1 MTTAHSQPSSRRGR
15 CMENKIVQTASAS
28 DNVLDSDLVALHTK
42 MAMSAHKEYSE
53 KKASLEQ
60 AMLDWPKSRVTPGM
74 VVDLSHENHRAGNVS
89 KYMSDMRVVRG
100 NTRKSKKFR
109 IESVLGVD
117 IDMRHLSLSSWT
129 CLAAPISNLTGEVIS
144 GRVAKSLSY
153 GKDCD
158 KDLVSL
164 RFSFFRDD

>member
-1 MTTAHSQPSSRRGR
+1 
-15 CMENKIVQTASAS
+15 MENKIAQTTSAS
-28 DNVLDSDLVALHTK
+28 DNALDSDLVALHAK

-60 AMLDWPKSRVTPGM
+60 AMLDWLKSRVTPGM
-74 VVDLSHENHRAGNVS
+74 VVDLSYENHRAGNVP

-100 NTRKSKKFR
+100 NTRKSKKFK

-117 IDMRHLSLSSWT
+117 LDMRYFNLASWT
-129 CLAAPISNLTGEVIS
+129 CLAAPISDVTGKVMS

-153 GKDCD
+153 GKECD
-158 KDLVSL
+158 NDLVSL
-164 RFSFFRDD
+164 RFSFFRDDWT